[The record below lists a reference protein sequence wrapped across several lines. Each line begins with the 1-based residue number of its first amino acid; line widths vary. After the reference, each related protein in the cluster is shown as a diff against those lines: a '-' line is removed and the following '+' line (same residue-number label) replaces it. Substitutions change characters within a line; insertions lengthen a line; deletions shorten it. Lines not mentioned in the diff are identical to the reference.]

1 MNSIVIKTEDEYE
14 AALNR
19 IEALMDAEPGS
30 PEEEE
35 LELLALLVENYEE
48 EHDPID
54 LPDPVE
60 AIKFRMEQEG
70 LEQKDLIKYIGSQSK
85 VSEVLN
91 HKRRLSLTMIRALYH
106 GLGIPAEVLLKE
118 SNAEKAQ
125 KAMID
130 WRDYPFAEMFKRG
143 YFSKHNQTL
152 IQARKQAGELL
163 TELFSVFQGKEFE
176 RIYCKHGVQE
186 IEQNAL
192 KVWQAQAMRT
202 VVQQDLPEFSL
213 EALTPAFFERIAK
226 LSYFSKGAQM
236 APELLNRLGI
246 HFVIL
251 RHLPKTYLD
260 GACFYT
266 PEGKP
271 VIGMTLRHDRLD
283 NFWFT
288 LAHELG
294 HLYLHLDGDNLAF
307 FDDTEQAEVAPD
319 QPQEA
324 EANSFARDMLIP
336 PNFWEQAGPRLK
348 TTQDEDEIIGAA
360 EELGIG
366 VEIIAGRVRW
376 ETGDYSR
383 FSDLVGYRKVRTQFP
398 EFE

>member
-1 MNSIVIKTEDEYE
+1 MEIKVIKTKAEYE
-14 AALNR
+14 AALSR

-48 EHDPID
+48 EHYPLDW
-54 LPDPVE
+54 PDPVE

-70 LEQKDLIKYIGSQSK
+70 LDAKDMIKYLGSQSK

-91 HKRRLSLTMIRALYH
+91 YKRPLSLEPDPET
-106 GLGIPAEVLLKE
+106 AE
-118 SNAEKAQ
+118 Q
-125 KAMID
+125 AMFD
-130 WRDYPFAEMFKRG
+130 WREYPFAELFKRG
-143 YFSKHNQTL
+143 YFPNCNQNL
-152 IQARKQAGELL
+152 LQARKRAGELL
-163 TELFSVFQGKEFE
+163 AELFSVFQGKQFE
-176 RIYCKHGVQE
+176 RIYCKHSVQE
-186 IEQNAL
+186 IQANAL
-192 KVWQAQAMRT
+192 KAWQAQAMRLAMR
-202 VVQQDLPEFSL
+202 QDLPEFSR
-213 EALTPAFFERIAK
+213 EKLTNAVLDNVVR
-226 LSYFSKGAQM
+226 LSYFSKGPQM
-236 APELLNRLGI
+236 IPELLNRLGI

-251 RHLPKTYLD
+251 PHLPKTYLD

-288 LAHELG
+288 LAHELA

-307 FDDTEQAEVAPD
+307 FDDTEQLHEDPEH
-319 QPQEA
+319 PQEA
-324 EANSFARDMLIP
+324 EANAFARDMLIP
-336 PNFWEQAGPRLK
+336 PEFWEHTGPHLLA
-348 TTQDEDEIIGAA
+348 TQEEDEIIAAA

-366 VEIIAGRVRW
+366 VAIIAGRIRW

-383 FSDLVGYRKVRTQFP
+383 LSHLVGNKKVRRFFQSTTPQ
-398 EFE
+398 